1 MVIFHS
7 YVNVYQ
13 RVCHRA
19 SPLGSPTCHINVQWS
34 NGPPVAT
41 WDRRHLIV
49 PGNMTSNHIKPLWM
63 TPISQRL
70 GIYRY
75 IYTESIHLLLSQKSG
90 SMLYIHRCVSSP
102 APPNPSYTSDVSA
115 PNEVYVTLLV
125 VARAV
130 SRKRHGLGASREM
143 LIC

>member
-1 MVIFHS
+1 MACTAVA
-7 YVNVYQ
+7 YYTML
-13 RVCHRA
+13 C
-19 SPLGSPTCHINVQWS
+19 LLHI
-34 NGPPVAT
+34 
-41 WDRRHLIV
+41 
-49 PGNMTSNHIKPLWM
+49 
-63 TPISQRL
+63 
-70 GIYRY
+70 Y
-75 IYTESIHLLLSQKSG
+75 IYTESIYLLLSQKSG

-143 LIC
+143 LIYTLMASVKAGFHRKLVDNDISLDFVTA